1 MDAEKLKAVP
11 LFSDMSPDERRKVAQ
26 WADEID
32 VGEGKELVRQH
43 GLGHEFFAILEGTA
57 TVTDG
62 DRQLAELGPGDYF
75 GEVAL
80 LESER
85 RTANVTSTSPMK
97 LIVMSRSDFLA
108 MSRSMPDAAANLRA
122 TIAGRLSANR

>member
-11 LFSDMSPDERRKVAQ
+11 LFADMSPDERRKVAQ
-26 WADEID
+26 WADEIEVD
-32 VGEGKELVRQH
+32 AGKELIRQH

-57 TVTDG
+57 SVTDG
-62 DRQLAELGPGDYF
+62 DRQLAELVPGDFF

-97 LIVMSRSDFLA
+97 LVVMSRSDFLA
-108 MSRSMPDAAANLRA
+108 MSKAMPDAAANLRA
-122 TIAGRLSANR
+122 TIAGRLSTNR